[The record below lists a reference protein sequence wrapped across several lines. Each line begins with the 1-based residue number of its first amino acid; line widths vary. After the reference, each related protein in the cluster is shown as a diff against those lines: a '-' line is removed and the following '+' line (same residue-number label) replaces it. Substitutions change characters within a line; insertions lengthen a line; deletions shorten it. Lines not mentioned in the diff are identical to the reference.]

1 MEAYWIV
8 PNGRNTIKPPV
19 SKAGDSIVL
28 KALEDC
34 MLGVSACSVS
44 ECDTNSGRCTAIA
57 VQVD

>member
-1 MEAYWIV
+1 MEAYWIA

-34 MLGVSACSVS
+34 IWVFPHAAFSSV
-44 ECDTNSGRCTAIA
+44 TPTAA
-57 VQVD
+57 DAQPSPYR